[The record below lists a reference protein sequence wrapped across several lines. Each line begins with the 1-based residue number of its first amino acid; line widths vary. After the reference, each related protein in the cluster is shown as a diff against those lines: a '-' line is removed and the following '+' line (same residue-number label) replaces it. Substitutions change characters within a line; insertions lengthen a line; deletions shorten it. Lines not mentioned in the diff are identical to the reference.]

1 MAEYDEEIDL
11 EEAKKD
17 ELVEEAEARGLDT
30 SGTKAELV
38 ERILESDSGGNS
50 LDYGVVKQEEDE
62 DA

>member
-1 MAEYDEEIDL
+1 MAENEEELDL

-38 ERILESDSGGNS
+38 ERILESDSGGNA
-50 LDYGVVKQEEDE
+50 LDYGVVSEEDAT
-62 DA
+62 DG